1 MTEVTLSQA
10 QMKKKQYLVQ
20 RPRTALSPLM
30 GPAVPMGQ
38 TGILLVALAQR
49 SINPWVQSWD
59 TNRMNCLLLE
69 VNYKLWMRFLH
80 ISQHQKKLGVSKHSD
95 STLPYFLFVNEDN
108 TPFCIRRH
116 AVCVC
121 NWHEGAVFSLVLS
134 LKYYLFCILL
144 GTSGQKGISILKLY
158 LLGFSVVESIMLRSL
173 LSIPVAFAE
182 SATSNSCLIC
192 YLQ

>member
-10 QMKKKQYLVQ
+10 QMRKKQYLVQ
-20 RPRTALSPLM
+20 RPRTALSLLM
-30 GPAVPMGQ
+30 APVVPMGQ

-49 SINPWVQSWD
+49 SINPWVQSWN

-69 VNYKLWMRFLH
+69 VNYKLGMRFLH

-95 STLPYFLFVNEDN
+95 SALPYFLFVNEDS

-121 NWHEGAVFSLVLS
+121 NWHNGSSIFTCTVFEILFILYSFGNFWTKGNIHSQTLS
-134 LKYYLFCILL
+134 LGILSGGKHHAQISSVHPCCFCW
-144 GTSGQKGISILKLY
+144 
-158 LLGFSVVESIMLRSL
+158 V
-173 LSIPVAFAE
+173 
-182 SATSNSCLIC
+182 C
-192 YLQ
+192 YK